1 MVTPESGESPLMS
14 GHLAVSGPGPLLY
27 HQWAKWTDTGGDC
40 LLGHT
45 DVLLL
50 FSFSVVSDSL

>member
-1 MVTPESGESPLMS
+1 MVIPESEKSPLMS
-14 GHLAVSGPGPLLY
+14 GDLAVSGPRPLLF
-27 HQWAKWTDTGGDC
+27 HEWAKGADTGSGC

-50 FSFSVVSDSL
+50 FSFSVMSDSL